1 MDQRSR
7 IQAPGRATA
16 SDGAGEAGGGAAAP
30 GPGKRTLTEQLP
42 SGDSGAAMPG
52 VARDRLERGFGASLA
67 SVRVHTGAASATA
80 AGGLGARAFATGQD
94 VHFAAGAYQPET
106 PGGFHLLAHEVAHTV
121 QAQGT
126 AGAAPQLSLLDD
138 AAADAGSPAE
148 READHAAAQVSR
160 GIPYQVSRGTAPVG
174 QVHAFK
180 PSEHRDLG
188 DAADGGDVGIVLDD
202 GSKLSFGEAIACV
215 DYLGGSAA
223 SIQDLA
229 KTPGGAVKIRW
240 VLWFSQVRSGAEPPL
255 GQDEKKAI
263 RNRWY
268 KELSNNTDHFGGAAV
283 DAYEQHHLTALT
295 TAYLAGFECRTT
307 DAARLEEAVAQHYL
321 NDLFASGHI
330 RTPRADIKGW
340 YQARIPDSGKRL
352 VRYMA
357 NSVADNMKKHDG
369 TLNILDNVTG
379 QFSSGVEQSIV
390 AQAGP
395 VLETASLGDI
405 VGGAYH
411 DEDNK
416 GLDVVSD
423 CDPQG
428 NVVGGGY
435 AWNAI
440 GDEKLGSPGGETTKK
455 MAIAAMKASLAEL
468 DAIGKQ
474 GVKDAFGPG
483 KTPEAV
489 KALAAA
495 AAAAYKPFK
504 AKKFIPRVD
513 PGKPAKERKW
523 KWNELDAD
531 FKTALDGYMKGRIFW
546 QLAGVIGSIEETKTF
561 HVPAFGDFTVK
572 PREAF
577 KEFCEEVKARGY
589 GLLREAIGDGGGGG
603 GGGLLGPVGILL

>member
-1 MDQRSR
+1 MDQRWRS
-7 IQAPGRATA
+7 QSEGRG
-16 SDGAGEAGGGAAAP
+16 GAGEVQRDARGGAAP
-30 GPGKRTLTEQLP
+30 VPVPGKQTLTEQLP
-42 SGDSGAAMPG
+42 SGDSGAAMSAA
-52 VARDRLERGFGASLA
+52 ARDRLETSFGASLA
-67 SVRVHTGAASATA
+67 SVRLHTGPASAA
-80 AGGLGARAFATGQD
+80 AADGMGARAFAAGQD
-94 VHFAAGAYQPET
+94 VHFAPGAYQPDT

-126 AGAAPQLSLLDD
+126 AGAAPQRSSLD
-138 AAADAGSPAE
+138 AADAGSPAA
-148 READHAAAQVSR
+148 READHAAAHAAR

-174 QVHAFK
+174 VVHAFK

-215 DYLGGSAA
+215 DYLGGSAS
-223 SIQDLA
+223 SIQDMA

-240 VLWFSQVRSGAEPPL
+240 VLWFSQVRGGAEPAL
-255 GQDEKKAI
+255 GPEEKKTI

-268 KELSNNTDHFGGAAV
+268 KELSNNTDHFGASAV

-295 TAYLAGFECRTT
+295 TAYLAGFECRTM
-307 DAARLEEAVAQHYL
+307 DAARLEEAVSQHYL

-330 RTPRADIKGW
+330 RTPRAEIKAW
-340 YQARIPDSGKRL
+340 YQSQIPNSGKRL
-352 VRYMA
+352 IRYMA
-357 NSVADNMKKHDG
+357 NTVADNMKKHDG
-369 TLNILDNVTG
+369 TLNVLDNVTG
-379 QFSSGVEQSIV
+379 QFSSGVEDSIV

-423 CDPQG
+423 CDPLG
-428 NVVGGGY
+428 NEVSGGY
-435 AWNAI
+435 AWSAV
-440 GDEKLGSPGGETTKK
+440 GDEKLGSPEGATTKK
-455 MAIAAMKASLAEL
+455 MAVAAMKASLAEL
-468 DAIGKQ
+468 DTIQKQ
-474 GVKDAFGPG
+474 GIKDAVGPARS
-483 KTPEAV
+483 PEAV

-495 AAAAYKPFK
+495 AAATYKPFK

-513 PGKPAKERKW
+513 PSKPAKERKW

-531 FKTALDGYMKGRIFW
+531 FKTALDTYMKGRIFW
-546 QLAGVIGSIEETKTF
+546 QLAGVIGSIEETKSF
-561 HVPAFGDFTVK
+561 HVPVFGDFTVK
-572 PREAF
+572 PREAY
-577 KEFCEEVKARGY
+577 KEFCDEVKARGY

-603 GGGLLGPVGILL
+603 GMISPIGILL